1 MHRRQ
6 TAPDVVPVLN
16 TSRQAGR
23 EMLVIVADIDLRHLK
38 NSTYVVAM
46 TPHAEGMYTNQY
58 SSDVLS
64 FSFVSR
70 AASEDLVLS
79 RILFASVILIEFPL

>member
-23 EMLVIVADIDLRHLK
+23 EMLVIVADIDLRHVK
-38 NSTYVVAM
+38 NLTYVVAM
-46 TPHAEGMYTNQY
+46 IPHAEGMYTNQY
-58 SSDVLS
+58 SSDVL
-64 FSFVSR
+64 VSSLAPR
-70 AASEDLVLS
+70 Q
-79 RILFASVILIEFPL
+79 RI